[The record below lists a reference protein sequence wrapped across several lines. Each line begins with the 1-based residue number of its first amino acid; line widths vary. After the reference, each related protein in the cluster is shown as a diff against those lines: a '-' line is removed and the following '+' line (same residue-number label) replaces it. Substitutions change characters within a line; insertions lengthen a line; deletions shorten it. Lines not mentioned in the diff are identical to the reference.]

1 MLTRTDINQR
11 TARRYV
17 TSTFCVDLSDVLAQL
32 IQFSSVQYSLTLCL
46 LKCQSITGFLLLI
59 DNPRRV

>member
-11 TARRYV
+11 TVQRYV

-32 IQFSSVQYSLTLCL
+32 I
-46 LKCQSITGFLLLI
+46 
-59 DNPRRV
+59 